1 MKEIRRW
8 LCEPSVNDSAR
19 MMKQIQTAY
28 DVHEHVFLQFG
39 ESITESAVSKVREEK
54 IP

>member
-1 MKEIRRW
+1 
-8 LCEPSVNDSAR
+8 
-19 MMKQIQTAY
+19 MKQIQTAY

-54 IP
+54 IPYEIIIEVREERNKERKKN